1 MADTN
6 PEDARTT
13 RVTDEGRGMLV
24 EGELDREEREAVGD
38 ALADDLRELRET
50 NWAVE

>member
-13 RVTDEGRGMLV
+13 RVTDDGRGMLV
-24 EGELDREEREAVGD
+24 EEELDREEREAVGD
-38 ALADDLRELRET
+38 ALADDLGELRKT
-50 NWAVE
+50 DWKVD